1 MDWISV
7 LDHKHLPS
15 AHSGAPCQ
23 HSALSRLPGTS
34 RDESLIPD
42 TESNVKNT
50 CCGSSCWK
58 NKFFIVFFW
67 NPFGNLTLPPMWR
80 HIKWAQCG
88 VGTALELMVLI
99 SRAQTET
106 SVFELSVFICYRP
119 FSSAFKEKAVTVYIG
134 DSMVTFFPPSTCS
147 LWRARLGLRFCSCQ
161 IPFLIS

>member
-1 MDWISV
+1 ME
-7 LDHKHLPS
+7 
-15 AHSGAPCQ
+15 
-23 HSALSRLPGTS
+23 T
-34 RDESLIPD
+34 
-42 TESNVKNT
+42 
-50 CCGSSCWK
+50 
-58 NKFFIVFFW
+58 
-67 NPFGNLTLPPMWR
+67 